1 MHACIYI
8 YMLCMKECMYMM
20 QLYCS
25 LAWGA
30 RWKLCGEAYR
40 AGQVDMLG
48 INVQRSWIVLLV
60 FFLLRIANLHICN
73 ANPEIHWSRRSNS
86 WACWNIHTANDSS
99 TGLAC
104 YQFPMSKVPPRSE
117 CLCGLGSR
125 LWSPYTLQ
133 CSGCSFGAAV
143 AYNISRWGIAVAEWG
158 FSWLAF
164 KDIWSFL
171 LGFRL
176 PRLSCFAWRFGT
188 PPLST
193 FSLAI

>member
-1 MHACIYI
+1 MHIGMHACIYI

-104 YQFPMSKVPPRSE
+104 YQFPMSKVPQSKVRVLVWIGFSTLITIHIAMLWLFIW
-117 CLCGLGSR
+117 CSCGL
-125 LWSPYTLQ
+125 Q
-133 CSGCSFGAAV
+133 H
-143 AYNISRWGIAVAEWG
+143 
-158 FSWLAF
+158 
-164 KDIWSFL
+164 
-171 LGFRL
+171 
-176 PRLSCFAWRFGT
+176 
-188 PPLST
+188 
-193 FSLAI
+193 